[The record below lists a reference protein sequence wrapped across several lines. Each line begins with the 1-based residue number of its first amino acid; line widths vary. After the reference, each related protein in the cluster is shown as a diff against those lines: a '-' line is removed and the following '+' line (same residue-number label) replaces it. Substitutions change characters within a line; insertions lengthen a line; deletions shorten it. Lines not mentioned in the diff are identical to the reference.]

1 MSTSTPA
8 PRRFVRQA
16 ILFEGSLALVALA
29 VGWFLPAPP
38 WRQIHWTW
46 PAAVEGAAA
55 AVPLLAAMLALRS
68 VQVGPFGRLNRLVD
82 EFVVPL
88 FAGCGIADFALIAV
102 VAGFGEELLFR
113 GVIQAA
119 LATWL
124 NITAGLVTASLLFGV
139 AHIITPTYAILAALI
154 GAYLGWLAIYSE
166 DLLAP
171 IVTHAIYD
179 FAALVY
185 LTGGVRRL
193 INHEEHEG
201 HDGV

>member
-1 MSTSTPA
+1 MSTSIPR
-8 PRRFVRQA
+8 PRRFIRQA

-29 VGWFLPAPP
+29 VGWFLPTPP

-46 PAAVEGAAA
+46 PAAADGAAA

-68 VQVGPFGRLNRLVD
+68 VHAGPFGRLNQLVD

-88 FAGCGIADFALIAV
+88 FAGCGIADFAVIAV

-113 GVIQAA
+113 GVIQTA
-119 LATWL
+119 LANWL
-124 NITAGLVTASLLFGV
+124 NVAAGIMVASLLFGA

-154 GAYLGWLAIYSE
+154 GAYLGWLAIAFG

-185 LTGGVRRL
+185 LTSGARRL

-201 HDGV
+201 V